1 MLLLSRFPSYAA
13 KPALTG
19 AWGVVTYAELGD
31 LIGKAR
37 LALVSLKL
45 DRPTTDG
52 LIGEHGPGST
62 AWIPAL
68 AEAGHFVAPRSG
80 NAAGHPA
87 KLVLINVQRV
97 IVSARISW

>member
-1 MLLLSRFPSYAA
+1 MHLFVRFTACAA
-13 KPALTG
+13 KPALAV

-37 LALVSLKL
+37 LALASLKL
-45 DRPTTDG
+45 DRPTAFG

-62 AWIPAL
+62 AWLPAL

-80 NAAGHPA
+80 NAAEHST
-87 KLVLINVQRV
+87 KLALIN
-97 IVSARISW
+97 A